1 MKFFKKLFAKRKQK
15 KSDCVSYIKVPIH
28 IPMYY
33 GDLLKGRCVLITGC
47 NSGIGFAI
55 AEAFLRNGAS
65 VIISGRSKEKLQN
78 ALEKLHQISPNAD
91 FVLFDN
97 ENMQSVKEGFEK
109 TLNLTNNKLDILAN
123 NAGVICGDFSNFDE
137 KEFDKTL
144 NTNLKSVY
152 FLSSLFAKHI
162 KSQHIDKANIL
173 NLVSSSSLRPAFSP
187 YTLSKWGVRGLTLGL
202 AKALIPYNIVVNALA
217 PGPTAT
223 PMLIPAPPL
232 AMPENIDFQAV
243 L

>member
-1 MKFFKKLFAKRKQK
+1 MKFFKKLFAKRKQR
-15 KSDCVSYIKVPIH
+15 KSDCTSYIKVPIH
-28 IPMYY
+28 IPVYY
-33 GDLLKGRCVLITGC
+33 GDLLKGRCVLITGG

-109 TLNLTNNKLDILAN
+109 TLNLTNSKLDILVN

-223 PMLIPAPPL
+223 PMLIPAPPPPRL
-232 AMPENIDFQAV
+232 QIWR
-243 L
+243 